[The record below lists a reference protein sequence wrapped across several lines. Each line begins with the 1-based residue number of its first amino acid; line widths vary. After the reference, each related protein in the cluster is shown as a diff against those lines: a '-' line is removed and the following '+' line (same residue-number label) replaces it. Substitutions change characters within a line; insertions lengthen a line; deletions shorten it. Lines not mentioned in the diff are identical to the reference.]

1 MKKFFMLI
9 MALFTFAM
17 MNVPFAGTAEA
28 AYVAVVPI
36 DIDVDKVERAADFNG
51 YYWDIIIDRFQYP
64 EYELMDD
71 EKVNAVLPEDGLK
84 SFDKATLVNVAAK
97 VPSEVVVAMRISEV
111 KEEPMSF
118 RREPLVRCI
127 MKGEL
132 AIYNRLT
139 DNYYYKKIHYNEQM
153 EEVLTLRTD
162 WQQQAFAGFL
172 RRGINRAMEYK
183 NTKKLK

>member
-1 MKKFFMLI
+1 
-9 MALFTFAM
+9 
-17 MNVPFAGTAEA
+17 
-28 AYVAVVPI
+28 
-36 DIDVDKVERAADFNG
+36 
-51 YYWDIIIDRFQYP
+51 
-64 EYELMDD
+64 MDD
-71 EKVNAVLPEDGLK
+71 EKVSAVLPEDGLK

-111 KEEPMSF
+111 KEEPMNF

-172 RRGINRAMEYK
+172 RRGINRATEYK